1 MGVRRRFRDTRLRL
15 NQELNQERGLKTHLR
30 KVIDNRNPGHSR
42 DLSSTPGG
50 TRTPNLLIRS
60 QTLYPN

>member
-1 MGVRRRFRDTRLRL
+1 MGRCPVARSQVKAWVGRTR
-15 NQELNQERGLKTHLR
+15 EPIHR
-30 KVIDNRNPGHSR
+30 K
-42 DLSSTPGG
+42 SSCGTPGG